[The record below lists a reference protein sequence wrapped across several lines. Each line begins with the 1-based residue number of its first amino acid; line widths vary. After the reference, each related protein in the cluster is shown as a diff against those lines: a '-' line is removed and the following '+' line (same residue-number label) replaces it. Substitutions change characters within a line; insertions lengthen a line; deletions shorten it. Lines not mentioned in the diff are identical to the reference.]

1 MVYDLMIEEWEQ
13 IRDEYVATRK
23 KMIDHNR
30 TNYLQIR
37 IINTRIEM
45 TEKFIDFLKRC
56 ERQEMELDEECRRM
70 QAEES
75 R

>member
-37 IINTRIEM
+37 IINTRIR
-45 TEKFIDFLKRC
+45 TKR
-56 ERQEMELDEECRRM
+56 QTLVNT
-70 QAEES
+70 
-75 R
+75 